1 MTEERGA
8 SEGRAGTPYRRLF
21 SLPALVA
28 FAVAVAFLA
37 FLVTRFDVD
46 LAATYRQVRAGDP
59 LLYALAFVSYYAG
72 FVVRGARWRL
82 TAKHAGI
89 SRPGQRLPSLWEC
102 SLLTLIGWFANSV
115 GWLRAGDAYRAYAF
129 SGAARSSF
137 SWSLGVLVAD
147 RVLDVAAMVVLL
159 WVAALALLAT
169 GGGVPS
175 LFFGVIG
182 LALAGAAAA
191 GVAVMAWRGNPLLR
205 WLPRPLSRAYEG
217 LRQGALGSLRP
228 MPGAMAL
235 GMGAWLLE
243 AGRLLLVIHALG
255 LSLDAPGGALR
266 RRGER
271 PAHQRPRH
279 ARRPWHR
286 RAGHRRAARPVAVAG
301 RCGGRGRARSLR
313 ELPQRRGPGRPGLRL
328 LDVPAAP

>member
-1 MTEERGA
+1 MTEERRAPERRPGA
-8 SEGRAGTPYRRLF
+8 PYRRLF

-28 FAVAVAFLA
+28 FGVAVAFLA

-46 LAATYRQVRAGDP
+46 LAGTYRQVRASDP
-59 LLYALAFVSYYAG
+59 LLYALAFVSYYAS

-102 SLLTLIGWFANSV
+102 SLLTLVGWFANAV

-129 SGAARSSF
+129 SGASRSSF

-159 WVAALALLAT
+159 WVAALALLAA

-175 LFFGVIG
+175 LFFGLVG

-191 GVAVMAWRGNPLLR
+191 GVAFMAWRGNPLLR

-228 MPGAMAL
+228 MPAAMAL
-235 GMGAWLLE
+235 GMAAWLLE

-255 LSLDAPGGALR
+255 LSLDT
-266 RRGER
+266 
-271 PAHQRPRH
+271 PAVLFVAVVNGLLTSVPRH
-279 ARRPWHR
+279 ARRPRHR
-286 RAGHRRAARPVAVAG
+286 
-301 RCGGRGRARSLR
+301 
-313 ELPQRRGPGRPGLRL
+313 
-328 LDVPAAP
+328 